1 MYKSEFIIK
10 EPNVPWFYRIVFSLI
25 FTSFFGLMYFFFSSN
40 IIQSLT
46 SSDII
51 KMIIFSI
58 LIFITLIYCFTPI
71 VAQHS
76 IHFNFSEH
84 KIKHSYAIGIFNHNE
99 KWQNLE
105 DLNYISMFSSRGSYQ
120 VNLWYG
126 NNKFLN
132 LFLLDDYDSV
142 IEKAFIFSDKLNIDL
157 LDARERGNHRWVN
170 KDVYRE
176 TKQVKYL

>member
-1 MYKSEFIIK
+1 
-10 EPNVPWFYRIVFSLI
+10 
-25 FTSFFGLMYFFFSSN
+25 
-40 IIQSLT
+40 
-46 SSDII
+46 
-51 KMIIFSI
+51 
-58 LIFITLIYCFTPI
+58 
-71 VAQHS
+71 
-76 IHFNFSEH
+76 
-84 KIKHSYAIGIFNHNE
+84 
-99 KWQNLE
+99 
-105 DLNYISMFSSRGSYQ
+105 MFSSRGSYQ